1 MLACA
6 HMLAAH
12 ILREAGQVWKGKKKV
27 NIVFGIWYNQMLLG
41 TEDPL
46 DKTWEQDCPVLE

>member
-1 MLACA
+1 
-6 HMLAAH
+6 MLAAH
-12 ILREAGQVWKGKKKV
+12 ILREAGQVWKGKKKKV